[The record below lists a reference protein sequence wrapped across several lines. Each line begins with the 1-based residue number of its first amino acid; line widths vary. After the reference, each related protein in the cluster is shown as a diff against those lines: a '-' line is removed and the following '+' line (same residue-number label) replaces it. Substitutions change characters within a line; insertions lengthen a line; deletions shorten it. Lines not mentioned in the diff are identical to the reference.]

1 MTFATIAL
9 IAAIATLGL
18 GLGFLFSS
26 TTMLKQWGM
35 QAPNEAKVMSRRIG
49 AVYLGLSTMLSLA
62 RTSMPT
68 TEAIAIGGAVITGLL
83 AISGLYE
90 LKSGRVSKGILI
102 STVVETLITIG
113 FLSSLIKQ

>member
-1 MTFATIAL
+1 MTFTTIAL
-9 IAAIATLGL
+9 IVAIATSGL
-18 GLGFLFSS
+18 GLGFLISS

-35 QAPNEAKVMSRRIG
+35 KSPNEAKVMSRRNGVI
-49 AVYLGLSTMLSLA
+49 YLGLSTMLFLA
-62 RTSMPT
+62 RTSMPA

-90 LKSGRVSKGILI
+90 LRGGRVSKGILV

-113 FLSSLIKQ
+113 FLSSLMK

>member
-1 MTFATIAL
+1 MTFTTIAL

-26 TTMLKQWGM
+26 TSMLKQWGM
-35 QAPNEAKVMSRRIG
+35 QAPDEAKVMSRRNG
-49 AVYLGLSTMLSLA
+49 AIYLGISTILFLA

-83 AISGLYE
+83 AITCLFE
-90 LKSGRVSKGILI
+90 LKGGRVSKGILI

-113 FLSSLIKQ
+113 FLTSLMN

>member
-1 MTFATIAL
+1 MSFLLIAL

-18 GLGFLFSS
+18 GLGFLFAPKK
-26 TTMLKQWGM
+26 MLSDWGM
-35 QAPNEAKVMSRRIG
+35 QAPDEAKVMSRRIG
-49 AVYLGLSTMLSLA
+49 SVYLGLSTILFLA

-83 AISGLYE
+83 AVMGLFE
-90 LKSGRVSKGILI
+90 LKGGRVSKGILI

-113 FLSSLIKQ
+113 FLSTLIK

>member
-1 MTFATIAL
+1 MSFTSIAL
-9 IAAIATLGL
+9 IATLATLGL

-35 QAPNEAKVMSRRIG
+35 HAPDEAKVLSRRIG
-49 AVYLGLSTMLSLA
+49 AVYLGLSTILFLA

-90 LKSGRVSKGILI
+90 LKGGRVSKGILV

-113 FLSSLIKQ
+113 FLSTLMQ

>member
-1 MTFATIAL
+1 MIPFTTIAF

-35 QAPNEAKVMSRRIG
+35 NAPDEAQVMSRRNGII
-49 AVYLGLSTMLSLA
+49 YLGLSTMLFLA
-62 RTSMPT
+62 RTKMST

-90 LKSGRVSKGILI
+90 LKGGRVSKGILV

-113 FLSSLIKQ
+113 FLSSLMK

>member
-26 TTMLKQWGM
+26 TFMLKQWGM
-35 QAPNEAKVMSRRIG
+35 LAPDEAKVMSRRNG
-49 AVYLGLSTMLSLA
+49 AIYLGLSTILFLA

-68 TEAIAIGGAVITGLL
+68 TEAITIGGAVITGLL

-90 LKSGRVSKGILI
+90 LSGGRVSKGILV

-113 FLSSLIKQ
+113 FLSSLMK

>member
-1 MTFATIAL
+1 MTFTTIAL

-26 TTMLKQWGM
+26 TFMLKQWGM
-35 QAPNEAKVMSRRIG
+35 QAPDEAKVMSRRNG
-49 AVYLGLSTMLSLA
+49 AIYLGISTILFLA

-68 TEAIAIGGAVITGLL
+68 TEAIAIGGAVITELL
-83 AISGLYE
+83 AITGLFE
-90 LKSGRVSKGILI
+90 LKGGHVSKGILI

-113 FLSSLIKQ
+113 FLSSLMN

>member
-1 MTFATIAL
+1 MSFSLIAL

-18 GLGFLFSS
+18 GLGFLFAS

-35 QAPNEAKVMSRRIG
+35 NAPDEAKVMSRRIG
-49 AVYLGLSTMLSLA
+49 AVYLGLSTILFLA
-62 RTSMPT
+62 RTNMPT

-83 AISGLYE
+83 AISGLFE
-90 LKSGRVSKGILI
+90 LKGGRVSKGILV

-113 FLSSLIKQ
+113 FLSSLMK

>member
-1 MTFATIAL
+1 MTFTTIAL

-26 TTMLKQWGM
+26 ASMLKQWGM
-35 QAPNEAKVMSRRIG
+35 QSSDEAKVMSRRNG
-49 AVYLGLSTMLSLA
+49 AIYLGLSIMLLLA

-68 TEAIAIGGAVITGLL
+68 TEAIAIGGAVITGVL

-90 LKSGRVSKGILI
+90 LKGGRVSKGILV

-113 FLSSLIKQ
+113 FLSSIMN

>member
-1 MTFATIAL
+1 MAFTTIAL

-26 TTMLKQWGM
+26 TAMLKQWGM
-35 QAPNEAKVMSRRIG
+35 QAPDEAKVMSRRNG
-49 AVYLGLSTMLSLA
+49 AIYLGISTILFLA

-83 AISGLYE
+83 AITGLFE
-90 LKSGRVSKGILI
+90 LKGGRVSKGILI

-113 FLSSLIKQ
+113 FLTSLMN

>member
-1 MTFATIAL
+1 MTFTTIAL
-9 IAAIATLGL
+9 IAAIATFGL

-26 TTMLKQWGM
+26 TSMLKQWGM
-35 QAPNEAKVMSRRIG
+35 QSPDEAKVMSRRIG
-49 AVYLGLSTMLSLA
+49 SVYLGLSTILFLA
-62 RTSMPT
+62 RKSMPT

-90 LKSGRVSKGILI
+90 LKGGRVSKGILV

-113 FLSSLIKQ
+113 FLSSLMN

>member
-1 MTFATIAL
+1 MTFTTIAL
-9 IAAIATLGL
+9 ITAIATLGL

-26 TTMLKQWGM
+26 TSMLKQWGM
-35 QAPNEAKVMSRRIG
+35 YSPDEAKVMSRRNGVI
-49 AVYLGLSTMLSLA
+49 YLGISTILFLA
-62 RTSMPT
+62 RTNLPT

-90 LKSGRVSKGILI
+90 LKGGRVSKGILV

-113 FLSSLIKQ
+113 FLTSLMN